1 MMKIRL
7 LTLALAGLSLVAPLA
22 QGQKAP
28 AAPAMDPST
37 YVDENPN
44 PPALI
49 KLGAIVGRVRGLG
62 GDAIPKAT
70 ISLFTEEGKVHTFIS
85 SVVTDREGKFR
96 FDKVEHGLY
105 RIVAKVDGL
114 CPANIPVKVESALIM
129 HHKIEI
135 TMRPKD
141 IDTCSYGMSK

>member
-1 MMKIRL
+1 MLL
-7 LTLALAGLSLVAPLA
+7 LTLALGALSFVAPLA
-22 QGQKAP
+22 QGQESS
-28 AAPAMDPST
+28 AAPATDAST

-44 PPALI
+44 PPAQL

-62 GDAIPKAT
+62 GDAIPRAT
-70 ISLFTEEGKVHTFIS
+70 IALFTDEGKVHTFIS
-85 SVVTDREGKFR
+85 SVVTDREGKFH

-105 RIVAKVDGL
+105 RVVAKVDGL

-129 HHKIEI
+129 HHKLEI

-141 IDTCSYGMSK
+141 IDTCSYGMAK